1 MSGRGIA
8 RFFEPALRFSAL
20 VFAVALLA
28 TEVQARV
35 TITVV
40 YPREG
45 QTITATDS
53 TFIFGQVSPPTAS
66 LTINGTPVPLYP
78 NGTYLAYLPVH
89 VGPFAFRCRA
99 VAGAEVD
106 TLTRHITVRAPL
118 ESCRQDSLV
127 YDPRY
132 VFPNVDAEL
141 LPGELIKVSIKATPG
156 CSASFAIEGV
166 TDFLPMAEQP
176 PARSFYWGEAVFGN
190 AKLEDAPLL
199 RGIYTG
205 VYRLQPGDTA
215 HAAAV
220 RIRLVKPDT
229 HDTLQVVAP
238 GTVTVWSDSVPR
250 VGKLRWELTVA
261 RTGPGLG
268 YDLFFPEGVR
278 VELRGRVGGYY
289 RVWLS
294 DTEETWVPVSA
305 VKLLP
310 AGTLPPESVIQV
322 CRVEE
327 LPHYGRVHVFTHARL
342 PFRVRQISDPPSLV
356 VTFYG
361 ATAETD
367 WIRHEF
373 PSQVVREVRWFQR
386 RRHVYDLTI
395 ELKQAHHWGYDAR
408 YEGDDFVLDIKKA
421 PRPAGWPHSPL
432 RGLTVLLDPGHFP
445 DLGAVGPDGYQEK
458 DANLSLALVVK
469 RALESKG
476 ATVFLTRDDGR
487 PASLR
492 ARPILARV
500 LRPDILLSLHH
511 NALPDGVNPFENHGT
526 STYYYHPQSYELAVA
541 IQKYLLDALK
551 FKNFGLYYDNLA
563 LCRPTQ
569 MPAVLTEPGFMMYPP
584 ELLQIE
590 SPEYRKKVARAV
602 VRALEEFVREN
613 AD

>member
-1 MSGRGIA
+1 MPGEAVPLR
-8 RFFEPALRFSAL
+8 RTALAVL
-20 VFAVALLA
+20 GVAFAVALWA
-28 TEVQARV
+28 GVAQARV
-35 TITVV
+35 KVTVV

-45 QTITATDS
+45 QTITAADS
-53 TFIFGQVSPPTAS
+53 TFIFGQVSPPTAT
-66 LTINGTPVPLYP
+66 LTINGVQVPLYP
-78 NGTYLAYLPVH
+78 NGTYLAFLPVQI
-89 VGPFAFRCRA
+89 GPFAFRCRA
-99 VAGAEVD
+99 VAGGEVD
-106 TLTRHITVRAPL
+106 TLTRHITVRSPL
-118 ESCRQDSLV
+118 ESCPEDTLV
-127 YDPRY
+127 YDTLY

-141 LPGELIKVSIKATPG
+141 LPGELVQVSIKATPG
-156 CSASFAIEGV
+156 CSASFKIDGV
-166 TDFLPMAEQP
+166 TGFLPMAEQP

-190 AKLEDAPLL
+190 AKLGNAPLI
-199 RGIYTG
+199 RGVYTG

-215 HAAAV
+215 RAAPV
-220 RIRLVKPDT
+220 RIRLVKPDLG
-229 HDTLQVVAP
+229 DTLEIRAP
-238 GTVTVWSDSVPR
+238 GTVTVWPDSVPL
-250 VGKLRWELTVA
+250 VGELTWRLTVA

-278 VELRGRVGGYY
+278 VQIRGRVGGYY

-310 AGTLPPESVIQV
+310 RGTLPPQSVIQV

-327 LPHYGRVHVFTHARL
+327 VPGYERVRVFTHARL
-342 PFRVRQISDPPSLV
+342 PFRVREISDPPALV

-373 PSQVVREVRWFQR
+373 PSEVVREVRWWQR
-386 RRHVYDLTI
+386 RRNVYDLTI

-408 YEGDDFVLDIKKA
+408 YEGKDFMIDIKKA
-421 PRPAGWPHSPL
+421 PKLAGWPHSPL
-432 RGLTVLLDPGHFP
+432 KGLTVLLDPGHFP

-458 DANLSLALVVK
+458 DANLALALVVK
-469 RALESKG
+469 HALERKG
-476 ATVFLTRDDGR
+476 ATVFLTRDSDR

-511 NALPDGVNPFENHGT
+511 NALPDGVNPFQNHGT

-541 IQKYLLDALK
+541 IQKHLLKALE

-590 SPEYRKKVARAV
+590 SPVYRKKVARAV
-602 VRALEEFVREN
+602 VQALEEFVREN